1 MRRMSNVILSGLILF
16 VAACAAPPAGQP
28 PAAAQRATVF
38 EGARLIT
45 GDEAP
50 PIEDSAF
57 VVQDG
62 KFTSVGR
69 RGQVQ
74 APEGAARVDLAGKTV
89 MPGIIEAHAHLG
101 YWKDLKLSGEN
112 FTREQLL
119 QDLQRFAYH
128 GVVAVHSMGADRRE
142 VAWPLRDELR
152 ANPRPDA
159 AMYRS
164 AGGLAMPKGGPFSP
178 LREAVRVVTNE
189 EDVRK
194 EIQELV
200 AKKADFIKVWHD
212 SRRELMPRPVIEF
225 LIAEA
230 HRNHLPV
237 VAHTHALSDFKHLL
251 RSGLDAFAHPTWRQT
266 DVEPVD
272 DELIALF
279 KAHPNVPVMPGFWT
293 PRHEIYGA
301 RPYWLDDPLLAET
314 FTQAEIKA
322 LENPKTPSDA
332 PQTWANGPVPRSMK
346 RLKAA
351 GVRFVLGTDMGGGFS
366 LEHDPTPAYLGWSTH
381 IEMESMVKA
390 GLTPREAITAATR
403 DSAQFLGIDKLGM
416 VASGK
421 NADFLVLDANPLDN
435 IANTRRISRVYL
447 RGGQVDRAAL
457 RTQLKG
463 GSAAATRP
471 PTTD

>member
-1 MRRMSNVILSGLILF
+1 MRRMSIVILSGLMPF
-16 VAACAAPPAGQP
+16 VAACGASPAREPQAVGG
-28 PAAAQRATVF
+28 ATVF

-62 KFTSVGR
+62 RFIKVGR
-69 RGQVQ
+69 RGDVQ
-74 APEGAARVDLAGKTV
+74 APDGATRVDLTGKTV
-89 MPGIIEAHAHLG
+89 MPGLIETHAHPG
-101 YWKDLKLSGEN
+101 YWKDLKPSAGN
-112 FTREQLL
+112 FTRENVLS
-119 QDLQRFAYH
+119 DLQRLAYH
-128 GVVAVHSMGADRRE
+128 GVTAVLSMGADRRE
-142 VAWPLRDELR
+142 IAWPLRDELR
-152 ANPRPDA
+152 TNPRPDTP
-159 AMYRS
+159 MYLA
-164 AGGLAMPKGGPFSP
+164 AGGLAAPKGGPFTP
-178 LREAVRVVTNE
+178 LDEAVRVITNQ

-200 AKKADFIKVWHD
+200 AKKADFVKVWQD
-212 SRRELMPRPVIEF
+212 SRRVLMPRPLIEF

-230 HRNHLPV
+230 HRNNLRV
-237 VAHTHALSDFKHLL
+237 VAHVHALPDFKHLL
-251 RSGLDAFAHPTWRQT
+251 GAGLDAFAHPTWRQT
-266 DVEPVD
+266 EVEPVD

-279 KAHPNVPVMPGFWT
+279 KAHPNVPIMAGFWT

-322 LENPKTPSDA
+322 LEHPQTPGDA
-332 PQTWANGPVPRSMK
+332 PQTWANGPVPRSMR

-351 GVRFVLGTDMGGGFS
+351 GIVFVLGTDMGGGLS
-366 LEHDPTPAYLGWSTH
+366 REHDPTPAYFGWSSH

-390 GLTPREAITAATR
+390 GLTPAEVITAATR
-403 DSAQFLGIDKLGM
+403 NSARFLGLDQLGT

-447 RGGQVDRAAL
+447 RGSQLDRAVL

-463 GSAAATRP
+463 LNSTPR
-471 PTTD
+471 